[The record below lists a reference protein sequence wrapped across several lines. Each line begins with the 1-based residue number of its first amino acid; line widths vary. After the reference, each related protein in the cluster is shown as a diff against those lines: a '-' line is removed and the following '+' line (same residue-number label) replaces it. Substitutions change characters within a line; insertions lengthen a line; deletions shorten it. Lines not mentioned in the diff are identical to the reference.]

1 MVRSDPVPT
10 GTGVIA
16 ALDAVAKPKA
26 NAAPRTI
33 VLIINRSL
41 IVVDSPARPPIRKP
55 AGAKLAIEHDK
66 NNDSNYRFARFHLD
80 ERSHLDERPAATA
93 PCSFSENRIML

>member
-1 MVRSDPVPT
+1 MDGKRRAAPAKIPDRTPSATRMVRSEPT
-10 GTGVIA
+10 PNGTDVIA

-41 IVVDSPARPPIRKP
+41 FFRIARP
-55 AGAKLAIEHDK
+55 A
-66 NNDSNYRFARFHLD
+66 SRF
-80 ERSHLDERPAATA
+80 
-93 PCSFSENRIML
+93 